1 MKEAEHLHRCGS
13 LPDYP
18 AGYTWAVRQVEADSM
33 VVVGVVVV
41 EDSTGSLQQPV
52 ETALAGYKPGWLHV
66 CGGDGAWLMRWR

>member
-1 MKEAEHLHRCGS
+1 
-13 LPDYP
+13 
-18 AGYTWAVRQVEADSM
+18 M
-33 VVVGVVVV
+33 VVVVVVVV